1 MLPKPLYFPCFGS
14 SARPTAEPNRPQF
27 AAIADSARLFGALVC
42 FLHFPAALPEASAY
56 DYQ

>member
-1 MLPKPLYFPCFGS
+1 MLHHQLCFPYFGS
-14 SARPTAEPNRPQF
+14 PSCPTAELKRPQV
-27 AAIADSARLFGALVC
+27 AATADSARLLGALVC